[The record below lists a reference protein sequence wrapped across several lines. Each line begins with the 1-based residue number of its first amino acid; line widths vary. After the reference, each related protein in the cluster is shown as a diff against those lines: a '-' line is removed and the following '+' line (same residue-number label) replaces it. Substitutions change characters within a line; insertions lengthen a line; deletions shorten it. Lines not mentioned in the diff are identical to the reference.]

1 MTITFTLDDDF
12 YGGIE
17 QLVKRGLTFK
27 AHFDQM
33 TIELLGG
40 Y

>member
-1 MTITFTLDDDF
+1 MTIHYHSESDF
-12 YGGIE
+12 YEGVY
-17 QLVKRGLTFK
+17 QLVKKGLTFK

>member
-1 MTITFTLDDDF
+1 MIITYKNSDEF
-12 YGGIE
+12 YEGVY
-17 QLVKRGLTFK
+17 QLVKNGLTFRGD
-27 AHFDQM
+27 HSNL